1 MPPASSQPQPRRQR
15 PLRMSGDPV
24 SPFDAAAGDYDGWF
38 DGDGKLIFETE
49 ARALEQVLADLPR
62 PWLEIGSGSSR
73 FADWLGIEVGID
85 PSAGLLKLA
94 VARTPGVDRTPGVA
108 RTPGATGK
116 AGALRARGEQLPL
129 ADAAF
134 GAVFIIVTLPFV
146 EWPLSVMREVRRVLQ
161 PEGKMVLAEIL
172 RTSPWG
178 QLHDA
183 EGETGHPI
191 YRLASFRSYPELIN
205 VVERGSF
212 VLEKVVTTLVQ
223 PPGKVSEVEQPQ
235 SGLALDASFVIMV
248 AGKRGEDD

>member
-1 MPPASSQPQPRRQR
+1 MPPASSHPQPRRQR

-94 VARTPGVDRTPGVA
+94 VARTPG
-108 RTPGATGK
+108 ATGK
-116 AGALRARGEQLPL
+116 AGALRARGEQLPF

-183 EGETGHPI
+183 EGEAGHPI

-212 VLEKVVTTLVQ
+212 ALEKVVTTLVQ